1 MDQDYYWIIGIAVA
15 VTIMAIIY
23 QEMDMFDFFIG
34 VLAGAVIMDLLW
46 AWRTG
51 TIETICR
58 YIDMKIKLIKARK
71 L

>member
-1 MDQDYYWIIGIAVA
+1 
-15 VTIMAIIY
+15 
-23 QEMDMFDFFIG
+23 MFDFFIG

-51 TIETICR
+51 TIEAICR
-58 YIDMKIKLIKARK
+58 YIDTKIKLIKARK